1 MKNFNYRK
9 LVLMLAD
16 IFTIV
21 VSAVLL
27 NFILSVTK
35 VIGPESNRYLLSY
48 IVIYLVTCVMMMLA
62 FGSYSRMWRYFN
74 VNDYILTILAMTLG
88 FATGYA
94 ILKIL
99 GVPTRLVFTGLYY
112 ICATLGVVLF
122 RFFFKQTFLVIAKAT
137 VSENYDRTLIVGAGQ
152 AGRMIL
158 KEIENARFDP
168 NNPSSKILPICF
180 VDDDQT
186 KLHNVINGVE
196 IIGVTA
202 DIPRIC
208 KEQGIDSIIVAVP
221 SCEEEEKRKILE
233 YCSSTDCKIKIV
245 PYLGELLFDEKHTQL
260 ITQAQEI
267 KIEDLLG
274 RKPIQFNSKQIQKFI
289 KDKVCMVTGGGG
301 SIGSEL
307 VRQIAKYEPKQII
320 IVDIYENNAYDIQQE
335 LLLTYG
341 SELNLVTL
349 ISSVRDYDKMDKIF
363 NEYRPQVV
371 FHAAAHKHVPLMET
385 VPEEAVKNNV
395 FGTLNVATLAEKY
408 GVDKFVMIST
418 DKAVNPTN
426 VMGATKRA
434 CEMIIQ
440 NKAQNSSHTEFVT
453 TRFGNVLGSN
463 GSVIPLFRRQ
473 IENGSPVTVTHPD
486 IIRYFMTIPEAVSL
500 VLEAGAMAKG
510 GEIFVLDM
518 GAPVKITT
526 LAENLIRMYGKV
538 PYKDVEIK
546 FTGLRPGE
554 KLFEELL
561 MDEEGLK
568 STANKKIFIGNQI
581 QVNTDELKGS
591 LGKLRD
597 AAEENDSDKTVEIL
611 CELVPTFNHNTN

>member
-16 IFTIV
+16 IFIIV
-21 VSAVLL
+21 VSAILL

-260 ITQAQEI
+260 ITQAADTVQQQTDP
-267 KIEDLLG
+267 KIYQGQGL
-274 RKPIQFNSKQIQKFI
+274 
-289 KDKVCMVTGGGG
+289 
-301 SIGSEL
+301 
-307 VRQIAKYEPKQII
+307 
-320 IVDIYENNAYDIQQE
+320 
-335 LLLTYG
+335 YG
-341 SELNLVTL
+341 HRRRRL
-349 ISSVRDYDKMDKIF
+349 
-363 NEYRPQVV
+363 YR
-371 FHAAAHKHVPLMET
+371 
-385 VPEEAVKNNV
+385 
-395 FGTLNVATLAEKY
+395 
-408 GVDKFVMIST
+408 
-418 DKAVNPTN
+418 
-426 VMGATKRA
+426 KRA
-434 CEMIIQ
+434 C
-440 NKAQNSSHTEFVT
+440 A
-453 TRFGNVLGSN
+453 
-463 GSVIPLFRRQ
+463 PDRQ
-473 IENGSPVTVTHPD
+473 I
-486 IIRYFMTIPEAVSL
+486 
-500 VLEAGAMAKG
+500 
-510 GEIFVLDM
+510 
-518 GAPVKITT
+518 
-526 LAENLIRMYGKV
+526 
-538 PYKDVEIK
+538 
-546 FTGLRPGE
+546 
-554 KLFEELL
+554 
-561 MDEEGLK
+561 
-568 STANKKIFIGNQI
+568 
-581 QVNTDELKGS
+581 
-591 LGKLRD
+591 
-597 AAEENDSDKTVEIL
+597 
-611 CELVPTFNHNTN
+611 